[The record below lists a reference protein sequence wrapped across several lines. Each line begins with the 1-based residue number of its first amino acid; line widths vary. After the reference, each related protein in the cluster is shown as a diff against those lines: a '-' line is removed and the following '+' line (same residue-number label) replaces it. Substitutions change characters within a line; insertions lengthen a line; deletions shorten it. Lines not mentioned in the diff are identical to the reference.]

1 MCFGFCVMDPGSWR
15 ANSGFRTD
23 SDSRISILTGR
34 FGISKNVFCSRVIR
48 LRISKNGFRS
58 QRWIPEW
65 RDLGLRTTNSDSEW
79 RVLNPERWFQ
89 IPLHCATCS
98 DLAGIECVFTKRGA
112 AVDKLKRSTPMTL
125 TSPFVTPVPVWIC
138 SNATS
143 TIVRFASLPP
153 HSVSG
158 TTLLN
163 KGQFNSRLQVVPTF
177 AEK

>member
-1 MCFGFCVMDPGSWR
+1 M
-15 ANSGFRTD
+15 D
-23 SDSRISILTGR
+23 SDHEGEFPSD
-34 FGISKNVFCSRVIR
+34 GISEYERRIR
-48 LRISKNGFRS
+48 IPSDAFSTPSDGFRS
-58 QRWIPEW
+58 PSIARH
-65 RDLGLRTTNSDSEW
+65 
-79 RVLNPERWFQ
+79 VQ
-89 IPLHCATCS
+89 I
-98 DLAGIECVFTKRGA
+98 LASIQCVFTKRGA
-112 AVDKLKRSTPMTL
+112 AVDKLKRSKPMTL